1 MKSLDALLIPGG
13 NDVDPALYN
22 EKPDKC
28 LEQTDPEFDHYVS
41 NVVSQAAA
49 RGIPVLG
56 ICRGLQFL
64 NVWAGGTLWQ
74 DLPSR
79 PPSGTNVVH
88 RILRASGEAAPC
100 YHEIT
105 IKEGSFMFRLFKT
118 RRLKVNSYHH
128 QGIKTLAARFHPV
141 AWADDGLV
149 EAFEDDSGT
158 IAGVQFHPEK
168 ERVLDPAFNSIFK
181 DFLLRASH

>member
-1 MKSLDALLIPGG
+1 
-13 NDVDPALYN
+13 
-22 EKPDKC
+22 
-28 LEQTDPEFDHYVS
+28 
-41 NVVSQAAA
+41 
-49 RGIPVLG
+49 
-56 ICRGLQFL
+56 
-64 NVWAGGTLWQ
+64 
-74 DLPSR
+74 
-79 PPSGTNVVH
+79 
-88 RILRASGEAAPC
+88 
-100 YHEIT
+100 
-105 IKEGSFMFRLFKT
+105 MFRLFKT